1 MHSIPRLSLLL
12 CASYTCCFAYLDPST
27 GSLLLSSFIALIA
40 SIIFLSKSIF
50 YKAVQIVVGGGA
62 ESLNPLRKRD
72 THTLVFYSEGKQ
84 YHNVFSPILLAL
96 DQFDYPYTYLT
107 SSQEDYDLYHIS
119 PPKNPNA
126 TFAYIGDSNSNAAI
140 AQLNS
145 LKADLVVM
153 TTPQLDVLQIK
164 RSKGVKHYCHIIHSL
179 PHIDIY
185 EIFALDYFD
194 SVLTNSPIHTDF
206 IRQVESKRALKH
218 KQVIITGCTYLD
230 VLAQKL
236 QDYRQTQEKFAFFPQ
251 QKAAQNHNQKVD
263 SSQSPKAALESTF
276 ATSTT
281 PTAPTILIA
290 PSWGREALLSK
301 YGFAII
307 KPFINTRFQLIIRP
321 HPQSYLSE
329 TSILQELQ
337 ERTKH
342 CKNIVWDSNRDNIYA
357 LDAADVMIGDFSGV
371 LFDFV
376 CLFEKPVLTPEF
388 RFCNIGYD
396 LEDIYPTPWVQSAL
410 PRIGRQF
417 HPKDLHHLPTIIESM
432 LRDKDSMQESLR
444 AMKQELWHFQGSGGE
459 QSARALLAIE
469 SQILESSLGHN
480 LPLHKRIL
488 AIQKILATPALE
500 SSTQISLDPIPLSA
514 HQAKVSKAHKLNK
527 QGA

>member
-1 MHSIPRLSLLL
+1 M
-12 CASYTCCFAYLDPST
+12 
-27 GSLLLSSFIALIA
+27 
-40 SIIFLSKSIF
+40 
-50 YKAVQIVVGGGA
+50 
-62 ESLNPLRKRD
+62 RKRD

-276 ATSTT
+276 SKDSACGLESQSGDETSLNLLESTFATSTT

-337 ERTKH
+337 EHTKQ

-388 RFCNIGYD
+388 TFCNIGYD

-410 PRIGRQF
+410 PRIGKQF

-432 LRDKDSMQESLR
+432 LGDKDSMQESLR
-444 AMKQELWHFQGSGGE
+444 AMKQELWHFQGSGGK

-514 HQAKVSKAHKLNK
+514 HQAKVSKAHKPNK